1 MVKRSDTEGSSVAP
15 APVIDWL
22 VDVRRAT
29 ADDVPALLPLVAAYW
44 QFERLEGFAPETL
57 GGPLARLLS
66 SDHLGAGWL
75 ALSEGRAVGYLLAV
89 YVFSLEH
96 GGLTAEIDEFF
107 VAPEGR
113 GAGVGA
119 LLLGTAEAEFLRAG
133 CRNSSLQLGRGNAD
147 ARRFYHRHGYRERSG
162 FELLDKRLPAV
173 DGTAG
178 HDRSAD

>member
-1 MVKRSDTEGSSVAP
+1 MAFRQNRPDLSVRSSGEAGMVD
-15 APVIDWL
+15 I
-22 VDVRRAT
+22 RRAI

-44 QFERLEGFAPETL
+44 QFENLEGFEPRSVGAQL
-57 GGPLARLLS
+57 VRLLS

-75 ALSEGRAVGYLLAV
+75 ALSDERAVGYLLAV

-113 GAGVGA
+113 GAGIGR
-119 LLLGTAEAEFLRAG
+119 LLLDAAETEFVRAG
-133 CRNSSLQLGRGNAD
+133 CRNTSLQLGRGNAT

-162 FELLDKRLPAV
+162 FELLDKNLPAT
-173 DGTAG
+173 DSATG
-178 HDRSAD
+178 HDNSGH